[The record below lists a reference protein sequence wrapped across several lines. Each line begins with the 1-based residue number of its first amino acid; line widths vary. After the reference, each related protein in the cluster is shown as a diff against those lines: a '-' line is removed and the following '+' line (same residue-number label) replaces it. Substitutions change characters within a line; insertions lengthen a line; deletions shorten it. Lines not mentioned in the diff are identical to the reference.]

1 MKLYK
6 CSRWLGLYSSLI
18 PETQMD
24 EPKSNYLQIE
34 ETQSNI
40 LNQFLC
46 NVFWVEF
53 GTELELKWVL
63 LLYILAHHLKCR
75 T

>member
-1 MKLYK
+1 M
-6 CSRWLGLYSSLI
+6 WLSLYSSLI
-18 PETQMD
+18 PVD

-34 ETQSNI
+34 KTQSNI

-63 LLYILAHHLKCR
+63 LLHILAHHLQCR
-75 T
+75 TYVLQF